1 MAIQNDNTVLNK
13 GDLKAYHEKI
23 LPYLG
28 GNMMMQTGVSDYYS
42 TDEKIVGIWKDGKPL
57 YQRSFDI
64 GTESSTGMKNYTLN
78 VANVDYAML
87 DFSHSFL
94 YSKSGSTVTE
104 TLPLMIVWDTVS
116 SGGFTLVPQTNS
128 VKLQWYRKAWQN
140 LPAIVTIQ
148 YTKTTDTTTTTLTT
162 PGCYDSSRP
171 DLWPANKEVFFGN
184 GLYGFRAIGKFTAN
198 ISAGSNVWTQIADV
212 NLGLSKAP
220 KTYSSGGWFTFISN
234 GTRSYQAVN
243 QARAGN
249 MNSSTYFATAGT
261 LRFQAISYTNSTM
274 AIVSGTDNYDIWVI
288 YTK

>member
-1 MAIQNDNTVLNK
+1 MAIQNDNTLVTK
-13 GDLKAYHEKI
+13 GDLKNLYSNKI

-28 GNMMMQTGVSDYYS
+28 GNFALATNVSDYYS
-42 TDEKIVGIWKDGKPL
+42 TTEKIVGIWKDGKPL

-64 GTESSTGMKNYTLN
+64 GTESSTGMKSYTLN

-116 SGGFTLVPQTNS
+116 SGGFTLVPQTSS

-148 YTKTTDTTTTTLTT
+148 YTKTTDSAGSAATT
-162 PGCYDSSRP
+162 PGCYDINRP
-171 DLWPANKEVFFGN
+171 DLWPNNQEIFFGN
-184 GLYGFRAIGKFTAN
+184 GLYGYRAAGKCTATASGDSLSIPIIN
-198 ISAGSNVWTQIADV
+198 AVISPINQ
-212 NLGLSKAP
+212 
-220 KTYSSGGWFTFISN
+220 GGWIDVVKNGSSKRRRSWSTCTATTTDGIMLTGGVHSSFDANTSN
-234 GTRSYQAVN
+234 FYALIGAT
-243 QARAGN
+243 
-249 MNSSTYFATAGT
+249 STLTT
-261 LRFQAISYTNSTM
+261 ECK
-274 AIVSGTDNYDIWVI
+274 YDIWVT

>member
-1 MAIQNDNTVLNK
+1 MAIQNDNTLVTK
-13 GDLKAYHEKI
+13 GDLKNLYSNKI

-28 GNMMMQTGVSDYYS
+28 GNFALATNVSDYYS

-116 SGGFTLVPQTNS
+116 SGGFTLVPQTSS

-148 YTKTTDTTTTTLTT
+148 YTKTTDSAGSAATT
-162 PGCYDSSRP
+162 PGCYDLNRP
-171 DLWPANKEVFFGN
+171 DLWPTNQEIFFGN
-184 GLYGFRAIGKFTAN
+184 GLYGYRAKGNFTATAPGSTFILN
-198 ISAGSNVWTQIADV
+198 LVANAANFTIVNTGGSAKVTN
-212 NLGLSKAP
+212 
-220 KTYSSGGWFTFISN
+220 SGGSTVMRMFGVNWSSSENKPTAVTLIDR
-234 GTRSYQAVN
+234 GTNNY
-243 QARAGN
+243 
-249 MNSSTYFATAGT
+249 
-261 LRFQAISYTNSTM
+261 LRFQAM
-274 AIVSGTDNYDIWVI
+274 FVTDKATTSNTYDVWVT